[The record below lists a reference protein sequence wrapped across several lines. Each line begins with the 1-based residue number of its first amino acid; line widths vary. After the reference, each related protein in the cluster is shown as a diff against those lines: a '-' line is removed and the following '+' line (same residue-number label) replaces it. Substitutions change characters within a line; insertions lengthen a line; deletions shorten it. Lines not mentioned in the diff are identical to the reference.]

1 MVETDA
7 LYLFAHSKL
16 ADVELRY
23 SLRSLERAA
32 PWVRKVWL
40 FGDRPEWLA
49 EDRAAIEHVP
59 HEAMAKLGRWK
70 LPLRN
75 TFLMTFL
82 SSLIPGL
89 SDQFLWMADDYIL
102 LEPIERADLCRVRVL
117 EDLKSVNRGKGL
129 WKDTLWR
136 THDTLVRLGYGSLN
150 FECHVP
156 MFLTRKWVWDAYCDL
171 QDYVTEDRF
180 YGLLMATAV
189 LNHAQKYNG
198 LADVVWLGDEGRYVG
213 FYKSAPTAD
222 EVWAKTAGNAFMNF
236 DDPAWG
242 PGIERFLAERFPE
255 KSKFEE

>member
-1 MVETDA
+1 VVGTDA
-7 LYLFAHSKL
+7 IYLFAHSKL

-32 PWVRKVWL
+32 AWVRKVWV

-89 SDQFLWMADDYIL
+89 SDEFLWMADDYIL
-102 LEPIERADLCRVRVL
+102 LRPVEQADLCRVRVL
-117 EDLKSVNRGKGL
+117 EDLKTLNRGKGL

-150 FECHVP
+150 FECHLP
-156 MFLTRKWVWDAYCDL
+156 MFLKRKWVWDAYCDL

-180 YGLLMATAV
+180 YGLLMATSV
-189 LNHAQKYNG
+189 LNHAMKHNG
-198 LADVVWLGDEGRYVG
+198 LTDLVWPHEEGRFVG
-213 FYKSAPTAD
+213 FYKSSPTLD
-222 EVWAKTAGNAFMNF
+222 EVRAKTAGNAFMNF

-255 KSKFEE
+255 RSKFEQ